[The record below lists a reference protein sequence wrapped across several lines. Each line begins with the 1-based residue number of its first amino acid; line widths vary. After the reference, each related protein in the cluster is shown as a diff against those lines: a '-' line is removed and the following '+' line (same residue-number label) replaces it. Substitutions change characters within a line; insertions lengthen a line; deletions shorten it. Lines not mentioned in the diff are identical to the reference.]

1 MPTAAA
7 WHPPFSLCR
16 QQIFFEEKNMT
27 RSEGLYDA
35 ILNGDAKKAHA
46 VTEAALAAGAVPMD
60 LITGTMVPAMD
71 EVGRLFETE
80 EYFVPELLLAG
91 RAMKSAMELLR
102 PLMATSGEKLA
113 TRVVIGTVKGDMH
126 DIGKNL
132 VASMLEGSGFE
143 VFDLGA
149 DVAPDKFVAAVE
161 EHKPQ
166 VVCLSALLTVTMPAM
181 KTTIDV
187 LEAAGLRKRIKVL
200 IGGAPVTGQYAKEI
214 GADGYSESASGAVSL
229 VRQIVAGA

>member
-1 MPTAAA
+1 M
-7 WHPPFSLCR
+7 
-16 QQIFFEEKNMT
+16 I
-27 RSEGLYDA
+27 RSEELYDA
-35 ILNGDAKKAHA
+35 ILNGDAKKAHS
-46 VTEAALAAGAVPMD
+46 VTQAALAAGATPMD
-60 LITGTMVPAMD
+60 LITGSMVPAMD

-143 VFDLGA
+143 VIDLGA
-149 DVAPDKFVAAVE
+149 DVAPDKFAAAVE
-161 EHKPQ
+161 QHKPQ

-187 LEAAGLRKRIKVL
+187 LEASGLRKRVKVL

-214 GADGYSESASGAVSL
+214 GADGYSDSASGAVSL

>member
-1 MPTAAA
+1 M
-7 WHPPFSLCR
+7 
-16 QQIFFEEKNMT
+16 I

-46 VTEAALAAGAVPMD
+46 VTEAALAAGAAPMD
-60 LITGTMVPAMD
+60 LITGSMVPAMD

-102 PLMATSGEKLA
+102 PLMAMSGEKLA
-113 TRVVIGTVKGDMH
+113 IRIVIGTVKGDMH

-181 KTTIDV
+181 KRTIDV
-187 LEAAGLRKRIKVL
+187 LQAAGLRSQIKVL

-214 GADGYSESASGAVSL
+214 GADGYSDSASGAVSL
-229 VRQIVAGA
+229 VRQVVAEA

>member
-1 MPTAAA
+1 M
-7 WHPPFSLCR
+7 
-16 QQIFFEEKNMT
+16 I
-27 RSEGLYDA
+27 RSEELYDA
-35 ILNGDAKKAHA
+35 ILNGDAKKAHV
-46 VTEAALAAGAVPMD
+46 VTAAALAAGATPMD
-60 LITGTMVPAMD
+60 LITGSMVPAMD

-102 PLMATSGEKLA
+102 PLMATSGEKLS

-143 VFDLGA
+143 VIDLGA
-149 DVAPDKFVAAVE
+149 DVAPDKFVAAVK
-161 EHKPQ
+161 EHQPQ

-187 LEAAGLRKRIKVL
+187 LESAGLRKRIKVL

-214 GADGYSESASGAVSL
+214 GADGYSDSASGAVNL